1 MDINQPS
8 DEEMLARV
16 LHRDGLMLV
25 IDKPAGIPVHKGP
38 KGGPNLEA
46 SFDALRFG
54 LPRPPV
60 LAHRLDKET
69 SGCLVLGRHRKATAS
84 LGLLFKHGKISK
96 TYWAVVEGGPDADEG
111 VIELPL
117 GKLNAERGWW
127 QKPDP
132 QGQPAVTKWRVLGR
146 SHLAASS
153 SSSSPLIC
161 GTNSPPLCGE
171 GSGVGV
177 AAKTARVDPP
187 PQPSPT
193 RGEGSQLPSGES
205 VHATNGP
212 RLTWLAMEP
221 ITGRTHQLRVH
232 AASQGWPIVGDNIY
246 GNGPRFGEPRLHLH
260 AREISIPLSRNKPPV
275 NVVAPA
281 PPHMHER
288 LKLCGWNGE

>member
-1 MDINQPS
+1 MDIDQPT

-46 SFDALRFG
+46 SFDALRYG

-96 TYWAVVEGGPDADEG
+96 TYWAVVEGGPDEDEG
-111 VIELPL
+111 TIELPL
-117 GKLNAERGWW
+117 GRRNAERGWW

-132 QGQPAVTKWRVLGR
+132 EGQPAITKWRVLGR
-146 SHLAASS
+146 F
-153 SSSSPLIC
+153 
-161 GTNSPPLCGE
+161 SPPPCGAATSEARPE
-171 GSGVGV
+171 GAGVGV
-177 AAKTARVDPP
+177 HNASLALGETTA
-187 PQPSPT
+187 
-193 RGEGSQLPSGES
+193 GSTS
-205 VHATNGP
+205 TK
-212 RLTWLAMEP
+212 LTWLAMEP
-221 ITGRTHQLRVH
+221 VTGRTHQLRVH
-232 AASQGWPIVGDNIY
+232 ASAMGWPIVGDNIY

-260 AREISIPLSRNKPPV
+260 AREISIPLSKNKPPV
-275 NVVAPA
+275 HVVAPA
-281 PPHMHER
+281 PAHMHER
-288 LKLCGWNGE
+288 LKACGWKGE